1 LNKIKKAVA
10 FIALFFVFT
19 ASQAQNTYEVD
30 EQQMPYNKLATSFTA
45 NIVGINENI
54 LLYQWQKFI
63 EFHKGTTYLIAGDM
77 GELEFESEH
86 VMFPLLNNQ
95 SVTIHSRFNL
105 NSTESGVLLTI
116 WIQLP
121 DGTYYSSKTD
131 ENSAQKIKDWLLK
144 FDEQLTNAH

>member
-1 LNKIKKAVA
+1 MKKVVAVIT
-10 FIALFFVFT
+10 FLLVYT
-19 ASQAQNTYEVD
+19 ASQAQNSYEIN

-45 NIVGINENI
+45 NIVGINENF

-63 EFHKGTTYLIAGDM
+63 EYHKGTTYLISGDM
-77 GELEFESEH
+77 GDLEFESEH
-86 VMFPLLNNQ
+86 VIFPLLNNQ

-121 DGTYYSSKTD
+121 DGTYYSSKMD
-131 ENSAQKIKDWLLK
+131 KDSAQKIKAWLLT
-144 FDEQLTNAH
+144 FDEQLTSAH